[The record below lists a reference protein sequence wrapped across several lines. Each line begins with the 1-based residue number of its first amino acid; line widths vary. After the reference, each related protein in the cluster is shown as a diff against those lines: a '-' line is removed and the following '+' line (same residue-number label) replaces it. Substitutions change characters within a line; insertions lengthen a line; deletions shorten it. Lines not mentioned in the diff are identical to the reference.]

1 MRPKK
6 SDEISLFRFPKQE
19 ELKKKWVEFIGKE
32 YFVPK
37 ENSALCSL
45 HFKESYVKKG
55 KTRTRLISGA
65 LPREEDRYQEPFRHP
80 IFQGVL
86 ESDLPGARPS
96 VIKYGIKEVD

>member
-1 MRPKK
+1 MNV
-6 SDEISLFRFPKQE
+6 KQ
-19 ELKKKWVEFIGKE
+19 KGVEFVSKE

-65 LPREEDRYQEPFRHP
+65 LPRKEDRHQEPFQHP
-80 IFQGVL
+80 IFQGVQ
-86 ESDLPGARPS
+86 EGNLPGARPS
-96 VIKYGIKEVD
+96 VIKCKSYVIFILMLFLKTYI

>member
-1 MRPKK
+1 MTKFPF
-6 SDEISLFRFPKQE
+6 SDFQNKMNVKQ
-19 ELKKKWVEFIGKE
+19 KGVEFVSKE

-80 IFQGVL
+80 IHISIIIEMCNFGFDRYIPPK
-86 ESDLPGARPS
+86 S
-96 VIKYGIKEVD
+96 